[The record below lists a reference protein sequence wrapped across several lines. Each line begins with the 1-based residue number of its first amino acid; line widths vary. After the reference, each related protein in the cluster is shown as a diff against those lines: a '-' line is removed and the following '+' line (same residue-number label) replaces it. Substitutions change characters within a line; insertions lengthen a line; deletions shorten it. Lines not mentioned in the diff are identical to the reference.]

1 MARLKSIRSLL
12 SLLKRYKPS
21 PPADPQFFQWAE
33 RVVRAHQKAGD
44 AVELV
49 TVISELLPFLPDHQ
63 RSTLARLVMTEP
75 KADTSATWSSASS
88 ASSESARSAS
98 ATARSESSESARR
111 MFLDGARESLKAPVV
126 LSSRPEMMQTGSAQ
140 RSHGRLWGM
149 LASPE
154 AAPSESLRVKEPASQ
169 IPVESS
175 LKAEAEDLLPVP
187 ADTTHL

>member
-49 TVISELLPFLPDHQ
+49 TVISELVPFLPDHQ

-75 KADTSATWSSASS
+75 KADTSATWSSATSS
-88 ASSESARSAS
+88 SSESARAASS

-111 MFLDGARESLKAPVV
+111 MF
-126 LSSRPEMMQTGSAQ
+126 EMMQTGSAQ

-175 LKAEAEDLLPVP
+175 LKAEAEDLPVP

>member
-1 MARLKSIRSLL
+1 
-12 SLLKRYKPS
+12 
-21 PPADPQFFQWAE
+21 
-33 RVVRAHQKAGD
+33 
-44 AVELV
+44 
-49 TVISELLPFLPDHQ
+49 
-63 RSTLARLVMTEP
+63 MTEP

-187 ADTTHL
+187 ADNSLVM

>member
-49 TVISELLPFLPDHQ
+49 TVISELVPFLPEHQ

-75 KADTSATWSSASS
+75 KADTSATWTSATS
-88 ASSESARSAS
+88 SSESARSESRS
-98 ATARSESSESARR
+98 ATARSDSSESRR

-149 LASPE
+149 LASP

-175 LKAEAEDLLPVP
+175 LKAEAEDLLIPV
-187 ADTTHL
+187 ACSS

>member
-1 MARLKSIRSLL
+1 
-12 SLLKRYKPS
+12 
-21 PPADPQFFQWAE
+21 
-33 RVVRAHQKAGD
+33 
-44 AVELV
+44 
-49 TVISELLPFLPDHQ
+49 
-63 RSTLARLVMTEP
+63 
-75 KADTSATWSSASS
+75 
-88 ASSESARSAS
+88 
-98 ATARSESSESARR
+98 

-169 IPVESS
+169 IAVESS

>member
-49 TVISELLPFLPDHQ
+49 TVISELVPFLPDHQ

-75 KADTSATWSSASS
+75 KADTSATWSSATSESASS
-88 ASSESARSAS
+88 ASS
-98 ATARSESSESARR
+98 ATARESSESESRR
-111 MFLDGARESLKAPVV
+111 MFLDGARSLKAPVV
-126 LSSRPEMMQTGSAQ
+126 LSSRPDMVQTGSAQ

-149 LASPE
+149 LASPSE
-154 AAPSESLRVKEPASQ
+154 AAPESLRVKEPSQ
-169 IPVESS
+169 RPVESS
-175 LKAEAEDLLPVP
+175 LKADAEDLLPVH
-187 ADTTHL
+187 ACSS